1 MQFTL
6 TAATLLT
13 AAAAANAFAVT
24 PRAAQAEIDDW
35 LKAHNDERA
44 AHGAA
49 ALTWNQALADKA
61 ADWANGC
68 VFEHSNAGQN
78 LAATFSSDANV
89 ASNVA
94 DAVKSWNNE
103 RSDYDPN
110 TFSGAGHWTQVVWK
124 GTKTV
129 GCAAHKC
136 PKGTLGTKPTDPWE
150 GNWYYVCNYDPAG
163 NIVPADQYY
172 PQNVQP

>member
-1 MQFTL
+1 MTPNEHGAEEGGDLHIKHDATSRSLHSLPPLHCPSPTFTPISSTPYTTSIMQFTL

-24 PRAAQAEIDDW
+24 PRAAQSEIDDW

-78 LAATFSSDANV
+78 LAATFS
-89 ASNVA
+89 
-94 DAVKSWNNE
+94 
-103 RSDYDPN
+103 
-110 TFSGAGHWTQVVWK
+110 T
-124 GTKTV
+124 
-129 GCAAHKC
+129 
-136 PKGTLGTKPTDPWE
+136 
-150 GNWYYVCNYDPAG
+150 
-163 NIVPADQYY
+163 
-172 PQNVQP
+172 

>member
-24 PRAAQAEIDDW
+24 PRAAQSEIDDW

-78 LAATFSSDANV
+78 LAATFSEHLRYDQRV
-89 ASNVA
+89 EGVLMTC
-94 DAVKSWNNE
+94 VTCRLRRE
-103 RSDYDPN
+103 RRV
-110 TFSGAGHWTQVVWK
+110 QRR
-124 GTKTV
+124 
-129 GCAAHKC
+129 GCRQ
-136 PKGTLGTKPTDPWE
+136 
-150 GNWYYVCNYDPAG
+150 
-163 NIVPADQYY
+163 IVEQRAQ
-172 PQNVQP
+172 